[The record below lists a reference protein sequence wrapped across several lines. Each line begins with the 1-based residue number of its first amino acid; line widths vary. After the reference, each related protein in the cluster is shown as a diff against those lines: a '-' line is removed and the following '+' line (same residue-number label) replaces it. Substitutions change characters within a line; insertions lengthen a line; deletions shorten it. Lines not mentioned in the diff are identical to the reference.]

1 MPIAQISPPWSTMTS
16 AKMIAGIAT
25 TMRGARSEPPLTLEG
40 V

>member
-1 MPIAQISPPWSTMTS
+1 MPIAQTSPPWWTITS

-25 TMRGARSEPPLTLEG
+25 TTRGARSEPPLALEG